1 MAHSLQEKVSARNR
15 RQRAHAH
22 ELRQDA
28 VLHRYVKQFG
38 AMQKIR
44 RSRERLGRQ
53 VTRSKRMALR
63 AKQKAIGA
71 RERAR
76 R

>member
-1 MAHSLQEKVSARNR
+1 MAHSLQERVSARNR

-22 ELRQDA
+22 ELRRHA
-28 VLHRYVKQFG
+28 VLHRYIKQFG

-44 RSRERLGRQ
+44 HSRERLGRQ
-53 VTRSKRMALR
+53 VVRSKRMALR
-63 AKQKAIGA
+63 AKRQAIHA